1 MRIGPIPERPLE
13 RVALALGRVPTPFLL
28 THPTILISRA
38 LIEAVECGL
47 LEALAGGS
55 RSAEEVAD
63 ACGTHPD
70 ATRSVLGA
78 LAGAGYVRHRGD
90 RFTLTAA
97 SRKWL
102 LAASPHSLVDS
113 IRFRALEWKWVARLG
128 AFLDTGEPLDFHAT
142 MSADEWALYQRG
154 MRSLARLAVPET
166 VRRTPVP
173 SGARRLLDVGGAHG
187 AFSVA
192 LCARYPDLH
201 AVVLD
206 LPEAVEQ
213 AAPMLREAAV
223 AEGVAERVRHR
234 AADVLTADLG
244 TDAFD
249 LVFVNQLLHH
259 FDAAAGRALVGRLA
273 RALRPGGVLV
283 VQDMMHGSGDQLG
296 ALADLYF
303 ALTSAAGTRAP
314 AEIAGWQRAA
324 GLTPRQPLRFRT
336 LPGIGQQSAMRPR

>member
-78 LAGAGYVRHRGD
+78 LAGAGYVRLRGD
-90 RFTLTAA
+90 RFTLTSA

-113 IRFRALEWKWVARLG
+113 IRFRALEWRWVARLG

-142 MSADEWALYQRG
+142 MSTDEWALYQRG
-154 MRSLARLAVPET
+154 MRSLARLAVPES

-173 SGARRLLDVGGAHG
+173 NGARRLLDVGGAHG

-213 AAPMLREAAV
+213 AAPLLHEAAA
-223 AEGVAERVRHR
+223 AEGVAERVCHR
-234 AADVLTADLG
+234 AADVLT
-244 TDAFD
+244 
-249 LVFVNQLLHH
+249 
-259 FDAAAGRALVGRLA
+259 
-273 RALRPGGVLV
+273 
-283 VQDMMHGSGDQLG
+283 
-296 ALADLYF
+296 
-303 ALTSAAGTRAP
+303 
-314 AEIAGWQRAA
+314 
-324 GLTPRQPLRFRT
+324 
-336 LPGIGQQSAMRPR
+336 

>member
-1 MRIGPIPERPLE
+1 
-13 RVALALGRVPTPFLL
+13 
-28 THPTILISRA
+28 
-38 LIEAVECGL
+38 
-47 LEALAGGS
+47 
-55 RSAEEVAD
+55 
-63 ACGTHPD
+63 
-70 ATRSVLGA
+70 
-78 LAGAGYVRHRGD
+78 
-90 RFTLTAA
+90 
-97 SRKWL
+97 
-102 LAASPHSLVDS
+102 
-113 IRFRALEWKWVARLG
+113 RLG

-142 MSADEWALYQRG
+142 MSTDEWALYQRG

-173 SGARRLLDVGGAHG
+173 NGARRLLDVGGAHG

-213 AAPMLREAAV
+213 AAPLLHEAAA
-223 AEGVAERVRHR
+223 AEGVAERVCHR

-244 TDAFD
+244 ADAFD
-249 LVFVNQLLHH
+249 LIFVNQLLHH

-314 AEIAGWQRAA
+314 VEIAGWQREARLA
-324 GLTPRQPLRFRT
+324 PRRPLRFRT